1 MSRQIGEMPTKS
13 FKPGEFIFREGDDAK
28 GEAFMVQD
36 GKVEIRRHFGDEDRV
51 LRVLGKGDLLG
62 DLALFRN
69 APRSAN
75 AVAAEPVTLLL
86 IPSNRLEHLVRSN
99 PALAIAIIKQL
110 ATRMLEA
117 EDRARAAEERLRAA
131 EDRARAAEERA
142 RTAEDR
148 LKGSA

>member
-28 GEAFMVQD
+28 GE
-36 GKVEIRRHFGDEDRV
+36 VEIRRHFGAEDRV

-131 EDRARAAEERA
+131 EE
-142 RTAEDR
+142 R
-148 LKGSA
+148 LKGNA

>member
-131 EDRARAAEERA
+131 EERARAAAERARAAE
-142 RTAEDR
+142 DK

>member
-36 GKVEIRRHFGDEDRV
+36 GKVEIRRHFGAEDRV

-75 AVAAEPVTLLL
+75 AVAAEPVPVTLLV

-99 PALAIAIIKQL
+99 PALAIALIKQL

-131 EDRARAAEERA
+131 EDR
-142 RTAEDR
+142 
-148 LKGSA
+148 LKGNA

>member
-1 MSRQIGEMPTKS
+1 
-13 FKPGEFIFREGDDAK
+13 
-28 GEAFMVQD
+28 MVQD
-36 GKVEIRRHFGDEDRV
+36 GKVEIRRHFGAEDRV

-99 PALAIAIIKQL
+99 PALAIALIKQL

-117 EDRARAAEERLRAA
+117 EE
-131 EDRARAAEERA
+131 RARAAEERA
-142 RTAEDR
+142 RAAEDK
-148 LKGSA
+148 LKGGA

>member
-13 FKPGEFIFREGDDAK
+13 FKPGEFIFREGGDAK

-36 GKVEIRRHFGDEDRV
+36 GKVEIRRHFDTEDRA

-75 AVAAEPVTLLL
+75 AVAAEPVTLLI

-99 PALAIAIIKQL
+99 PALAIALIKQL

-117 EDRARAAEERLRAA
+117 EDRARAAEERARAA
-131 EDRARAAEERA
+131 EDK
-142 RTAEDR
+142 
-148 LKGSA
+148 LKGGA

>member
-1 MSRQIGEMPTKS
+1 MSRQIGEMPTNS

-131 EDRARAAEERA
+131 EERARA
-142 RTAEDR
+142 AEDR

>member
-28 GEAFMVQD
+28 GEACMVQE
-36 GKVEIRRHFGDEDRV
+36 GKVQIRRHFGAEDRV

-99 PALAIAIIKQL
+99 PALAIALIKQL

-117 EDRARAAEERLRAA
+117 EDRAG
-131 EDRARAAEERA
+131 AAEERA
-142 RTAEDR
+142 RTAEDK
-148 LKGSA
+148 LKGGA

>member
-36 GKVEIRRHFGDEDRV
+36 GKVQIRRHFGDEDRV

-75 AVAAEPVTLLL
+75 AVAAEPVVLLV

-131 EDRARAAEERA
+131 EERARA
-142 RTAEDR
+142 AEDR

>member
-1 MSRQIGEMPTKS
+1 MSRQIGETPTKT

-28 GEAFMVQD
+28 GEAFMVHE
-36 GKVEIRRHFGDEDRV
+36 GKVEIRRQFGSEDRV

-75 AVAAEPVTLLL
+75 AVAADAVTLLV

-99 PALAIAIIKQL
+99 PALALALIKQL
-110 ATRMLEA
+110 ASRMLEA
-117 EDRARAAEERLRAA
+117 EDRARAGEERT
-131 EDRARAAEERA
+131 RAAEERQ
-142 RTAEDR
+142 
-148 LKGSA
+148 KGSA

>member
-36 GKVEIRRHFGDEDRV
+36 GKVEIRRHFGAEDRV

-62 DLALFRN
+62 ELALFRN

-75 AVAAEPVTLLL
+75 AIAAEPVILLL

-99 PALAIAIIKQL
+99 PALAIALIKQL

-117 EDRARAAEERLRAA
+117 EDRART
-131 EDRARAAEERA
+131 AEERA
-142 RTAEDR
+142 RTAEDK

>member
-1 MSRQIGEMPTKS
+1 MP
-13 FKPGEFIFREGDDAK
+13 
-28 GEAFMVQD
+28 D
-36 GKVEIRRHFGDEDRV
+36 GTPIATATRRAQRV
-51 LRVLGKGDLLG
+51 RTIVGS
-62 DLALFRN
+62 A
-69 APRSAN
+69 RSAN

-131 EDRARAAEERA
+131 EERARA
-142 RTAEDR
+142 AEDR

>member
-1 MSRQIGEMPTKS
+1 MSRQIGEMPTKN

-36 GKVEIRRHFGDEDRV
+36 GKVEIRRQFGGEDRV

-62 DLALFRN
+62 ELALFRN

-75 AVAAEPVTLLL
+75 AVAADAVTLLL

-110 ATRMLEA
+110 AKFMLEA
-117 EDRARAAEERLRAA
+117 EDRARAAEERARAA
-131 EDRARAAEERA
+131 EDK
-142 RTAEDR
+142 
-148 LKGSA
+148 LKGGA